1 MWKKRDESQTIEDV
15 VKRNTGKP
23 LEAVLNPK
31 HDSHIVNMDRAAACI
46 RDAVTDKLPVTI
58 VGDYDVDGIT
68 GAAILFF
75 TLNAMG
81 VIADVRLPKRFTEGY
96 GISAAMLDD
105 VKTGLLIT
113 VDNGITA
120 VEELALAKAKGLT
133 VVVMDHHIA
142 REDGML
148 PAADVLVNPHVF
160 PSEDFGGF
168 CGAGLAYKLA
178 SQLLDDEKQLEP
190 LCALAALGTI
200 ADVVPLADDNRYI
213 VINGLKAINQEKAPK
228 GLLALIEQSN
238 LFDVDEGDVSFTIAP
253 ILNAAGRM
261 YDDGALRSF
270 KLLTETRGLEQLA
283 MDLIKINEERKMAQ
297 LEGMNAVE
305 EMITTDGLYGDPVM
319 LVYSDGTEEYSV
331 IPEGVAGILA
341 GRISER
347 YQVPAFVLTQSD
359 KPGVLKGSGR
369 SYGGIDIK
377 TLLDQASHLL
387 EGHGGHPKAAGLSV
401 KQENV
406 EELRIFLIEQ
416 LKKRPPSKEEDA
428 LLYDLE
434 VDANELSEVI
444 DKIRKFAPYGEGNER
459 PVIMVNSQRLYPRQR
474 RFFTFMGSDCQH
486 IKLYCG
492 NKLAAVGF
500 DLAQKYSEIGEPMS
514 LDIIGTVFTNKYTDP
529 IGRRLKETQMRITD
543 IRKTKVIAF
552 SSPLTASV
560 QAKLQALG
568 GL

>member
-15 VKRNTGKP
+15 VIRNTGQT

-31 HDSHIVNMDRAAACI
+31 HDSQIVNMDRAAAFI
-46 RDAVTDKLPVTI
+46 RDAVTNKHPVTI

-68 GAAILFF
+68 GAAILFY
-75 TLNAMG
+75 TLKAMG
-81 VIADVRLPKRFTEGY
+81 ITADVRLPKRFTEGY
-96 GISAAMLDD
+96 GISAAMLED
-105 VKTGLLIT
+105 VKSGLLIT

-120 VEELALAKAKGLT
+120 VDELALAKSKGLT
-133 VVVMDHHIA
+133 VVVLDHHIA

-148 PAADVLVNPHVF
+148 PAADVLVNPHVL
-160 PSEDFGGF
+160 PSEDFGGY

-178 SQLLDDEKQLEP
+178 SQLLDDKEKLEP

-200 ADVVPLADDNRYI
+200 ADVVPLVDDNRYI
-213 VINGLKAINQEKAPK
+213 VMNGLKAINQEKAPQ
-228 GLLALIEQSN
+228 GLLTLIEQLN
-238 LFDVDEGDVSFTIAP
+238 LFDVDEGDVSFTLAP

-283 MDLIKINEERKMAQ
+283 TDLVRINEERKAAQ
-297 LEGMNAVE
+297 LEAMNAAE
-305 EMITTDGLYGDPVM
+305 EMITADGLYGDPVM
-319 LVYSDGTEEYSV
+319 LVYSNGDEERPV
-331 IPEGVAGILA
+331 IPEGVAGIIS

-359 KPGVLKGSGR
+359 APGVLKGSGR

-377 TLLDQASHLL
+377 VLLDQASHLL
-387 EGHGGHPKAAGLSV
+387 EGYGGHPKAAGLSV

-406 EELRIFLIEQ
+406 EELRAFLIEQ
-416 LKKRPPSKEEDA
+416 LNKFPSSAEDDS

-434 VDANELSEVI
+434 VDASELPEVI
-444 DKIRKFAPYGEGNER
+444 EKIQRFAPYGEGNAR
-459 PVIMVNSQRLYPRQR
+459 PLVMVNSQRLYPRQR
-474 RFFTFMGSDCQH
+474 RFFTFMGSDGQH

-492 NKLAAVGF
+492 NKFAAVGF
-500 DLAQKYSEIGEPMS
+500 DMAQKYSDIGEPMS
-514 LDIIGTVFTNKYTDP
+514 LDIVGTVFVNKYTDP

-552 SSPLTASV
+552 ASPLTASV